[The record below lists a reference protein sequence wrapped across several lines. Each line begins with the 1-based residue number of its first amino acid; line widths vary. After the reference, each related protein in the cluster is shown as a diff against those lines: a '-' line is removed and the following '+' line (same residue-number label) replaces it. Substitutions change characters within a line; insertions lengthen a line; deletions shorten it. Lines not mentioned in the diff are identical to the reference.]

1 MLQSLDEVSRD
12 NVWHRIQAMRRSAA
26 AAQKGGGSNSNGG
39 SSSSK
44 QPHVAARCQ
53 PSGSQTSTAS
63 GEEAKGETTEQKNT
77 PQQPAAPGSSAGAT
91 PYSSTACQAPQMNA
105 SQTLSSLPKQ
115 PSTAIWLPP
124 LGSLQLDGPQHKPGG
139 RGQNNS
145 RDVPD
150 SMKLN
155 LKEAIEQMESRMR
168 GEV

>member
-1 MLQSLDEVSRD
+1 MQAHYFTSEQGKHIMDALGTNTWDLMEAAVALHGRIVDQPHFTAMLQSLDEMSRD

-91 PYSSTACQAPQMNA
+91 PYSLLINSVPGSTNERIATTVVA
-105 SQTLSSLPKQ
+105 SQ
-115 PSTAIWLPP
+115 A
-124 LGSLQLDGPQHKPGG
+124 
-139 RGQNNS
+139 
-145 RDVPD
+145 
-150 SMKLN
+150 
-155 LKEAIEQMESRMR
+155 A
-168 GEV
+168 